1 MNGPPM
7 TAPPNGLVLE
17 TRSLSRAFGSL
28 RAVDAVNFELRPGEL
43 RAIIGPNGAG
53 KSTFFAML
61 MGRIAP
67 TEGDILFE
75 GDRITNLAPHRIS
88 QRGVA
93 LAFQITNIFPN
104 LTVADNLRLAVQSRR
119 MSFNPF
125 RNATARP
132 EIERAVSAVLE
143 EITLAPKRDELAA
156 NLSHGEQKYL
166 EIGLALAT
174 SPRLLLLDEPTAGM
188 SAQET
193 AATASLIKR
202 LSQRVSVI
210 LVEHD
215 MEVVMTIADRITVFH
230 QGRILAEGAPDEIKA
245 NGEVQNVYLRGA

>member
-1 MNGPPM
+1 M
-7 TAPPNGLVLE
+7 TVQPNGLVLE
-17 TRSLSRAFGSL
+17 TRSLSRSFGSL
-28 RAVDAVNFELRPGEL
+28 RAVDAVDFQLKRGEL

-67 TEGDILFE
+67 TDGDIVLE
-75 GDRITNLAPHRIS
+75 GERITHLAPHRIS

-93 LAFQITNIFPN
+93 LAFQITNVFPN
-104 LTVADNLRLAVQSRR
+104 LTVGDNLRLAAQSRR
-119 MSFNPF
+119 MSFNPL
-125 RNATARP
+125 RSATARP
-132 EIERAVSAVLE
+132 EIERAVTVVLE
-143 EITLAPKRDELAA
+143 EVALTNKRNELAA

-202 LSQRVSVI
+202 LSQRLSVV

-215 MEVVMTIADRITVFH
+215 MDVVMTIADRVSVFH
-230 QGRILAEGAPDEIKA
+230 QGRILAEGAPDEIRA